1 MTEPVANISNALITL
16 ASAPLAQAAPETL
29 IKVALLVW
37 YDPDPLPS
45 LKRAL
50 EALEGVELRRA
61 LYVLDRLRRY
71 GTALTTERYQELT
84 DLVRSPR
91 WDHLKVIF
99 VPPPPY
105 PRGPLRIEILAL
117 GWGLEGENELLN
129 TKTILYYQ
137 TRHYAAERHKR

>member
-1 MTEPVANISNALITL
+1 MSHPLTRL

-29 IKVALLVW
+29 IEVALLVW
-37 YDPDPLPS
+37 YDLDPLP
-45 LKRAL
+45 LLTRTLDTLQGA
-50 EALEGVELRRA
+50 ELRRA

-71 GTALTTERYQELT
+71 GTALTKQRYQELT

-105 PRGPLRIEILAL
+105 PRGPLRVEILAL
-117 GWGLEGENELLN
+117 EWGLEGENELLN

-137 TRHYAAERHKR
+137 TRHYAAERRKGVD

>member
-1 MTEPVANISNALITL
+1 MSVDQPPLTRL
-16 ASAPLAQAAPETL
+16 ASAPLAQATPETL
-29 IKVALLVW
+29 IEVALFVW

-50 EALEGVELRRA
+50 DALKGVELRRA

-71 GTALTTERYQELT
+71 GTALTEQRYRELT

-105 PRGPLRIEILAL
+105 PRGPLRVEILAL
-117 GWGLEGENELLN
+117 GWGLEGDGELLN
-129 TKTILYYQ
+129 TKCILFYQ
-137 TRHYAAERHKR
+137 TRHYAAERRKG

>member
-1 MTEPVANISNALITL
+1 MALAASDPLTRL

-29 IKVALLVW
+29 IEVALLVW
-37 YDPDPLPS
+37 YDLDPLPL
-45 LKRAL
+45 LKRTL
-50 EALEGVELRRA
+50 GTLQGVQLRRA

-71 GTALTTERYQELT
+71 GTALTSQRYQELT
-84 DLVRSPR
+84 DLVCSPR

-105 PRGPLRIEILAL
+105 PRGPLRVEILAL

-137 TRHYAAERHKR
+137 TRHYAAERRKT

>member
-1 MTEPVANISNALITL
+1 MTQHPLALL

-29 IKVALLVW
+29 IEVALLVW
-37 YDPDPLPS
+37 YDLDPLPL
-45 LKRAL
+45 LKRTL
-50 EALEGVELRRA
+50 DTLQGVQLRRA

-71 GTALTTERYQELT
+71 GTALTSQRYQELT
-84 DLVRSPR
+84 DLVCSPR

-105 PRGPLRIEILAL
+105 PRGPLRVEILAL

-137 TRHYAAERHKR
+137 TRHYAAERRKT